1 MKCFLFA
8 LLFSLVSFNYDVF
21 AEQTALDRYIAKP
34 DPNYSYFSYST
45 DRNLLYNT
53 YFLYMTSQSWR
64 SCDEVDC
71 QRNFW
76 TSNLWTHVIEITVPK
91 IRHSSSPGTAILLVN
106 GGSNGNFPTKTDDQ
120 AAIIAQAL
128 GSVVVKVNQIPNQ
141 PLYFA
146 DEDNV
151 ARSGDAIIAYSFDKF
166 LKTGDEEWPALLP
179 MTKSVV
185 RAMDTIQTFLAGKIT
200 INDFIVVGGSK
211 RGWTTWLTAAVDPR
225 IKAIAPASIDLLN
238 MGEQFRRHFEAYG
251 FYAPAIADYVAFD
264 LPNRMATPE
273 GQELLSIVDP
283 YAYRERFTMPKIILN
298 STGDQFFLPDSSQ
311 FYFKE
316 LPETKW
322 LRYLPNSDHKQSM
335 DVAKSLASWID
346 QINDGETP
354 PQYNWTI
361 EPDGAIRVVTVD
373 RFPDR
378 VRLWQATN
386 PNARD
391 FRLESIG
398 PVWTANDLAPIGPGI
413 YRGYVP
419 PPPQGWTAFM
429 VELTYEESGLLEP
442 NLVFTTDVVITP
454 DTLPFADI
462 NPQSA
467 QIISALYSATF
478 NRAPD
483 KAGLSY
489 WVAQYAANSANAIQ
503 QLAAGFAS
511 HPSFTQIY
519 GSLDNLEFVQAIY
532 VNALGSSGDD
542 AGILYW
548 NNLLDNGMSRSDFLA
563 AFVQAALYGDLNAM
577 LAAGQL
583 TQSEYAAAVI
593 RQDYLTNRADVGLYF
608 ANTLGAESNLSP
620 GTDTSTIAGLNA
632 DPAYQASQAIFCGVT
647 NDDNSVLAA
656 DALVNAANVTADP
669 IAYINQH
676 AQTGC
681 VGH

>member
-8 LLFSLVSFNYDVF
+8 LLFSLVSFNYNVF

-34 DPNYSYFSYST
+34 DPSYSYYSYST

-264 LPNRMATPE
+264 LPNRIATPE

-354 PQYNWTI
+354 PRYNWTI

-454 DTLPFADI
+454 DTLPFANI

-511 HPSFTQIY
+511 HPSFTQLY
-519 GSLDNLEFVQAIY
+519 GSLDNLEFVKAIY
-532 VNALGSSGDD
+532 VNALGAPGDD
-542 AGILYW
+542 AGISYW
-548 NNLLDNGMSRSDFLA
+548 
-563 AFVQAALYGDLNAM
+563 
-577 LAAGQL
+577 
-583 TQSEYAAAVI
+583 
-593 RQDYLTNRADVGLYF
+593 
-608 ANTLGAESNLSP
+608 SNLP
-620 GTDTSTIAGLNA
+620 LIT
-632 DPAYQASQAIFCGVT
+632 V
-647 NDDNSVLAA
+647 
-656 DALVNAANVTADP
+656 
-669 IAYINQH
+669 
-676 AQTGC
+676 
-681 VGH
+681 